1 MNIKN
6 NPLLENNTNKYNS
19 IQFSKIK
26 SEHFIPAL
34 EYGIKEANSII
45 DDIVKSD
52 YEPTFDNTIVKFE
65 NAFDTIEGV
74 VTIYYHYFASIAD
87 DSIRSLV
94 SEISNINTKFNND
107 IYLNEKLFDNIK
119 NVYDNSNDLNL
130 DSDDKRLLD
139 ETYQ

>member
-94 SEISNINTKFNND
+94 SEISNINTK
-107 IYLNEKLFDNIK
+107 I
-119 NVYDNSNDLNL
+119 
-130 DSDDKRLLD
+130 LL
-139 ETYQ
+139 